1 MIQMMMTLTPWRS
14 PGAHEAS
21 EADQEKDKVINI
33 NVKRFQT
40 KLYLLYVSP
49 TDQILVTILL
59 P

>member
-1 MIQMMMTLTPWRS
+1 MMTLIQWRS
-14 PGAHEAS
+14 LEVPEAS